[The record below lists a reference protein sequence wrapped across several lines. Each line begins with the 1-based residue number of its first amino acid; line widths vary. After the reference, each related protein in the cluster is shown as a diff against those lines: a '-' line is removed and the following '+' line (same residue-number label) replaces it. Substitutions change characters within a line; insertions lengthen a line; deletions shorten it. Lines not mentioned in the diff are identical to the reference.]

1 MTEHSNYT
9 NTLLPSARL
18 THLAE
23 AIAELLANPPADLS
37 PELLEAFRF
46 AAEQEYPI
54 LPPNLFYEVV
64 QQAQVAI
71 SITDLH
77 ANILYAN
84 PAFERVT
91 GYSLETIVG
100 LNESHLSD
108 HKTPSIVYK
117 TLWGRLS
124 QKKPWTGM
132 LVNRRENGERYL
144 AEVTIA
150 PVLNQQGETVYY
162 VGMHRDVTEVY
173 DLEQKVKNQKAL
185 IESVV
190 DAAPVV
196 IALLDESN
204 QVILNNQEYKKLAG
218 DLRANEPA
226 SIFLQA
232 IQDELGERWLNLKNN
247 GGRFVDREVRF
258 DRGGKRSPRWFVC
271 SGAWFRER
279 DARADAFFES
289 RKQSYFLLVAKEIT
303 DLKRQQEEMKM
314 NVLRTMVAES
324 EAIENMRETLAGA
337 IHQFE
342 GPLNMIAAAVGM
354 LERRAEQKTEADP
367 LCEALQNALNSAE
380 TAIEN
385 LRLSIPAFTEE
396 PVMPTNLNEILRD
409 VLSISTQRLLS
420 QGVVVDW
427 EPATILPTV
436 LARVGRLRS
445 LFKHL
450 VDNAIEAMRDAGT
463 KAPELTIQTAAV
475 EDRVR
480 VIIQDNGPGIPEH
493 LHFRVFEPFFTTKSK
508 ANRGAGLGLTTAQ
521 DVVNLHSGTLQ
532 IDPHYHQ
539 GCRFIVE
546 FPVALTR
553 LD

>member
-1 MTEHSNYT
+1 MTEHSNHPK
-9 NTLLPSARL
+9 NLPLAQRFTPL
-18 THLAE
+18 TE
-23 AIAELLANPPADLS
+23 AITALLTNPPSELAPELLAV
-37 PELLEAFRF
+37 FRF
-46 AAEQEYPI
+46 AAEQKNPL

-71 SITDLH
+71 SITDLQ

-91 GYSLETIVG
+91 GYPLDTIIG
-100 LNESHLSD
+100 LNESYLSD

-150 PVLNQQGETVYY
+150 PVLDPQGEAIYY
-162 VGMHRDVTEVY
+162 LGMHRDVTEVY

-196 IALLDESN
+196 IALLDEN
-204 QVILNNQEYKKLAG
+204 HQVILDNQEYKKLLG
-218 DLRANEPA
+218 DLRTRDPA

-232 IQDELGERWLNLKNN
+232 IQDELEDRWLNLKNN
-247 GGRFVDREVRF
+247 GGSFVDREVRF
-258 DRGGKRSPRWFVC
+258 DQGGKRSPRWFVC
-271 SGAWFRER
+271 SGTWFRER
-279 DARADAFFES
+279 DPRADAFFES

-314 NVLRTMVAES
+314 NVLRTMVAEG

-337 IHQFE
+337 IHQFA

-354 LERRAEQKTEADP
+354 LERRAEHKGESDP

-396 PVMPTNLNEILRD
+396 PVMPTNLNEVLRD
-409 VLSISTQRLLS
+409 VLSISTQRLLA
-420 QGVVVDW
+420 QGVIVDW
-427 EPATILPTV
+427 EPAPVLPAV

-450 VDNAIEAMRDAGT
+450 VDNAIDAMRDAGT
-463 KAPELTIQTAAV
+463 KAPELTIQTSTV
-475 EDRVR
+475 DDRVR
-480 VIIQDNGPGIPEH
+480 VVVQDNGPGIPEH

-521 DVVNLHSGTLQ
+521 DVVNLHSGTLH

-546 FPVALTR
+546 FPMALTR
-553 LD
+553 